1 LTPAVL
7 LKLDITKAFDT
18 VEWPFLIEVLRILG
32 FGERF
37 LSCICALMSMASTRV
52 LLNGCPRS
60 RIANRRGLRQGDPL
74 SPQLFI
80 LIMEVLH
87 LMIEKALAVGLLTP
101 LAPSGLRHHT
111 SIYADD
117 VVTFLR
123 PLALDLK
130 VFAAII
136 QDFGDASG
144 LRTNMAKCSANLI
157 RCSNA
162 DEEAVVR
169 ELSCPVVPFPLRYLG
184 LPLTLRKPTAAQLQY
199 LVDKVANKLPGWKA
213 SLLDRGGHLELVRPT
228 LSAIPF
234 SL

>member
-1 LTPAVL
+1 VLANRLAPILPQMVGVHQSAFVRGRCLHDNFMMVQGTARKLHSRLTPAVL

-87 LMIEKALAVGLLTP
+87 LTIEKDSAVGLLTP
-101 LAPSGLRHHT
+101 LAPSGLRHRT
-111 SIYADD
+111 SIYAD
-117 VVTFLR
+117 TWSPSYAPWRLISR
-123 PLALDLK
+123 SSQRSSRTLGMPRA
-130 VFAAII
+130 FA
-136 QDFGDASG
+136 
-144 LRTNMAKCSANLI
+144 
-157 RCSNA
+157 
-162 DEEAVVR
+162 
-169 ELSCPVVPFPLRYLG
+169 
-184 LPLTLRKPTAAQLQY
+184 PT
-199 LVDKVANKLPGWKA
+199 W
-213 SLLDRGGHLELVRPT
+213 
-228 LSAIPF
+228 LSARRI
-234 SL
+234 SLDALTQTRRSWFGNCAIQWSPSLFDTLDFP